1 MDRRR
6 FSQILLSSLA
16 GLSHLGRAQST
27 TAVPS
32 SNQPKTDGNGL
43 RKGHLFPTS
52 LPTNSWTTFSAHGF
66 SKPAVGIIYRRQQ
79 APRNGMPL
87 GAIDTGRIDVQP
99 NGTLGYCTLFNSI
112 VPQRGPLDVPFL
124 GMAVGDQKWLL
135 CQPPGANGE
144 YMFAGMQTPAE
155 IDYWGHYPVADME
168 FDMPGTPVELSLRC
182 WAPFLPGD
190 STISNTPGCV
200 FDVHLRNSTQI
211 RQQGKLA
218 FSFPGPTQE
227 EAQITT
233 DSPRKKVPYRV
244 YGHTWIP
251 VVEEKSR
258 PKRQVVRGA
267 FSGLI
272 VTSNQ
277 GVGYAL
283 GVAGDA
289 EVAAGGGLNSADA
302 VYGNGQAWGKS
313 GDKLPEPQEYD
324 FSGSISVPFDLEPGA
339 DKVISFIL
347 AWYAPMWIGEG
358 PHTFMHMY
366 ATRFPDVR
374 AVAELLSRRHDELLR
389 RVLAWQQ
396 VVYSEDSM
404 PAWLR
409 ESLINILYLFPVNSF
424 WAAARPPIGPWC
436 RPEDGLFGLLD
447 GIVEDPAIEPI
458 PDTFYANAPL
468 VYFFPDLAL
477 STLRGYKAY
486 QFASGAAVWIWGG
499 VVGAAIG
506 GYEMTA
512 GTEMAMPTPGYQTT
526 TNGPC
531 YVDMIDRYLQRTGD
545 KATLEEFYASAK
557 RNTIY
562 TMQLRSEDG
571 ADGIISVPR
580 GNVDPEN
587 PSLPPGY
594 HLEWFESILWFGMT
608 SHVGGI
614 HLANLKMMQRMA
626 ETFGDKDFAQQCRS
640 WFEQGSRSMEEK
652 MWAGSYYLA
661 YNDEKLGK
669 KSADVFA
676 YQLDGEWMA
685 RFHGLEAIFRPDRV
699 KIALSAIKRACI
711 DPWKFG
717 AVNLAHPDGGLAE
730 GVGYGPNA
738 FFVPEVYML
747 AMTYMY
753 AGERDFGL
761 ELARRC
767 VYSLNIHN
775 LLTWNQ
781 PNLLRADNGDVL
793 FGSHYDQNMML
804 WALPAALE
812 KKGIGTFCAE
822 GGFVDRILK
831 AAAIGHSTDNR
842 AGGTPA

>member
-1 MDRRR
+1 MNRRE
-6 FSQILLSSLA
+6 FTKAAAGAMA
-16 GLSHLGRAQST
+16 GLPGLLKARGA
-27 TAVPS
+27 AAAFPDPAA
-32 SNQPKTDGNGL
+32 SNHSGQ
-43 RKGHLFPTS
+43 LFSVT
-52 LPTNSWTTFSAHGF
+52 LPDSEWCTFSAYGY
-66 SKPAVGIIYRRQQ
+66 SKPVCGIIYRRQR
-79 APRNGMPL
+79 APRNGVAL
-87 GAIDTGRIDVQP
+87 GAIDTGRIDLQP
-99 NGTLGYCTLFNSI
+99 DGTLGFCTAFNSI
-112 VPQRGPLDVPFL
+112 VPQGGPLDVPFL
-124 GMAVGDQKWLL
+124 GMTVGGQRWLL
-135 CQPPGANGE
+135 CQPPGTNGE
-144 YMFAGMQTPAE
+144 YMFAGMQTPSE
-155 IDYWGHYPVADME
+155 IHYWGHYPVVDME
-168 FDMPGTPVELSLRC
+168 FEMSGSPVQVGLRS

-190 STISNTPGCV
+190 SAASNTPGAV
-200 FDVHLRNSTQI
+200 FDVHLRNVRDERHT
-211 RQQGKLA
+211 GNLV
-218 FSFPGPTQE
+218 FSFPGPSQGE
-227 EAQITT
+227 VQITAN
-233 DSPRKKVPYRV
+233 SPREKVPYRV

-251 VVEEKSR
+251 VAKEDVR
-258 PKRQVVRGA
+258 AKREIVRDE
-267 FSGLI
+267 FSGVL
-272 VTSNQ
+272 VSSGQ

-283 GVAGDA
+283 GVVGNVAVRAGA
-289 EVAAGGGLNSADA
+289 GLNSVTA
-302 VYGNGQAWGKS
+302 VYESGQAWGKS
-313 GDKLPEPQEYD
+313 GVELPKPVEYD
-324 FSGSISVPFDLEPGA
+324 FSGSVSVDFDLAPGEA
-339 DKVISFIL
+339 KVVSFVL

-366 ATRFPDVR
+366 ATRYSNAHAAARF
-374 AVAELLSRRHDELLR
+374 LSRRHDELLN

-396 VVYSEDSM
+396 EVYASETL
-404 PAWLR
+404 PVWLR
-409 ESLINILYLFPVNSF
+409 ESLVNVLYLFPVNSF
-424 WAAARPPIGPWC
+424 WAAARPPVGPWC
-436 RPEDGLFGLLD
+436 RPEDGLFGMLD

-468 VYFFPDLAL
+468 VFFFPDLAL

-506 GYEMTA
+506 GYGITA

-545 KATLEEFYASAK
+545 RAVLKEFYDSAK

-562 TMQLRSEDG
+562 TMKLHEFDG
-571 ADGIISVPR
+571 GDGIISVPQ

-614 HLANLKMMQRMA
+614 HLANLKMMQRIA
-626 ETFGDKDFAQQCRS
+626 NEVGDKDFAFQCNS
-640 WFEQGSRSMEEK
+640 WFEDGSRSMENK
-652 MWAGSYYLA
+652 MWAGTYYLT
-661 YNDEKLGK
+661 YKDEKLGK
-669 KSADVFA
+669 QSADVFA

-685 RFHGLEAIFRPDRV
+685 RFHGLPGVFRADRI
-699 KIALSAIKRACI
+699 KNSLGTIKRACI

-730 GVGYGPNA
+730 NVGYGPNA

-753 AGERDFGL
+753 AGEQAFGL
-761 ELARRC
+761 ELAKRC

-793 FGSHYDQNMML
+793 FGSHYVQNMML

-812 KKGIGTFCAE
+812 GKDITSFCAE
-822 GGFVDRILK
+822 GGLVDRVLR
-831 AAAIGHSTDNR
+831 AAKGNPSA
-842 AGGTPA
+842 

>member
-1 MDRRR
+1 MPQQGCSHVTRRR
-6 FSQILLSSLA
+6 APRPRHFLEPNSPPD
-16 GLSHLGRAQST
+16 GR
-27 TAVPS
+27 
-32 SNQPKTDGNGL
+32 
-43 RKGHLFPTS
+43 LFNIA
-52 LPTNSWTTFSAHGF
+52 LPDNEWRTFSAHGY
-66 SKPAVGIIYRRQQ
+66 SSPVCGIIYRRQR
-79 APRNGMPL
+79 APRNGVAL
-87 GAIDTGRIDVQP
+87 GGIDTGRIDLQP
-99 NGTLGYCTLFNSI
+99 NGTLGFCTAFNSI

-124 GMAVGDQKWLL
+124 AMTVGGQRWLL

-144 YMFAGMQTPAE
+144 YMFAGMQTPSE
-155 IDYWGHYPVADME
+155 IHYWGHYPVADFE
-168 FDMPGTPVELSLRC
+168 FETPGSPVQIGLRS

-190 STISNTPGCV
+190 SAASNTPGIV
-200 FDVHLRNSTQI
+200 FDVHLRNLQDKPQT
-211 RQQGKLA
+211 GALA
-218 FSFPGPTQE
+218 FSFPGPTQA

-233 DSPRKKVPYRV
+233 DSPREKVPYRI
-244 YGHTWIP
+244 YGHTWLP
-251 VVEEKSR
+251 VVNEDV
-258 PKRQVVRGA
+258 PAKREVVRDA
-267 FSGLI
+267 FSGLLI
-272 VTSNQ
+272 TSNQ

-283 GVAGDA
+283 GVVGN
-289 EVAAGGGLNSADA
+289 VAVRSGAGLNNFYG
-302 VYGNGQAWGKS
+302 VYESGQAWAKS
-313 GDKLPEPQEYD
+313 GTELPKSSEHD
-324 FSGSISVPFDLEPGA
+324 FSGSVSVDFELAPGESR
-339 DKVISFIL
+339 VVSFVL

-358 PHTFMHMY
+358 SHTFMHMY
-366 ATRFPDVR
+366 ATRYPD
-374 AVAELLSRRHDELLR
+374 AHAIAQLLSRHHDELLG

-396 VVYSEDSM
+396 EVYASENL
-404 PAWLR
+404 PVWLR
-409 ESLINILYLFPVNSF
+409 ESLINVLYLFPVNSF
-424 WAAARPPIGPWC
+424 WAAARPPVGPWC

-506 GYEMTA
+506 GYGMTA

-531 YVDMIDRYLQRTGD
+531 YIDMIDRYLQRTGSRD
-545 KATLEEFYASAK
+545 VLKEFYDSAK

-562 TMQLRSEDG
+562 TMKLHELDG
-571 ADGIISVPR
+571 GDGIISVPQ

-587 PSLPPGY
+587 PSLKPGY
-594 HLEWFESILWFGMT
+594 HLEWFESVLWFGMT

-626 ETFGDKDFAQQCRS
+626 TEAGDKDFAAQCGS
-640 WFEQGSRSMEEK
+640 WFEEGSRAMENK

-661 YNDEKLGK
+661 YKDEKLGK
-669 KSADVFA
+669 ESSDVFA

-685 RFHGLEAIFRPDRV
+685 RFHGLSGIFNADRI
-699 KIALSAIKRACI
+699 KTSLRTIKRACI
-711 DPWKFG
+711 DPWKYG

-730 GVGYGPNA
+730 NVGYGPNA

-753 AGERDFGL
+753 AGEPAVGL
-761 ELARRC
+761 ELAKRC
-767 VYSLNIHN
+767 VFSLNIHN

-793 FGSHYDQNMML
+793 FGSHYVQNMML
-804 WALPAALE
+804 WAVPAALE
-812 KKGIGTFCAE
+812 GKDINAFCAE
-822 GGFVDRILK
+822 GGLVDRILK
-831 AAAIGHSTDNR
+831 AAKGSAS
-842 AGGTPA
+842 A